1 MLSISQIHSLLEIL
15 EKQNLLFI
23 SSKLGINYLT
33 ENEVNKLLQFGINPY
48 HLYKEAKDI
57 ALMSFHFGLLSDAI
71 GTKEAKDIDYE
82 GLKEYFEKGNHIP
95 LTAVERNTIDSIK
108 KQYLGDIKAN
118 NGKIF
123 QDFNNII
130 SKNEKNN
137 RESYEAVIRDEIK
150 KGILQKKVSSEIA
163 RDLARKTGDWNRNFK
178 RIVDFISH
186 TAFDEGRAAMIEDK
200 YGNDAL
206 VYKQVYEGACKYCVK
221 AYLTNGI
228 GSEPKIFKLSVLKAN
243 GTNIGRKVDQ
253 LKPVIGSHHPHCRC
267 TLHFYNNQYN
277 WDSKN
282 QSFDTPKLNPP
293 NPKMERQGRKPIR
306 VSITIRGN
314 KKDFTV

>member
-1 MLSISQIHSLLEIL
+1 M
-15 EKQNLLFI
+15 FI
-23 SSKLGINYLT
+23 SSKLGANYLT
-33 ENEVNKLLQFGINPY
+33 EDEINKLMQFGVNPY
-48 HLYKEAKDI
+48 HLYKESKDI

-71 GTKEAKDIDYE
+71 GQKEAKDINYE
-82 GLKEYFEKGNHIP
+82 DLKGYFEKGDHIP
-95 LTAVERNTIDSIK
+95 LTIIERNTIDSIK

-123 QDFNNII
+123 QDLNNII

-137 RESYEAVIRDEIK
+137 RKAYEAVIRDEVQ
-150 KGILQKKVSSEIA
+150 KGILAKKVASEIA

-221 AYLTNGI
+221 AYLTAGV
-228 GSEPKIFKLSVLKAN
+228 GSEPKIFKLSILKAN
-243 GTNIGRKVDQ
+243 GTNIGRRVDE

-267 TLHFYNNQYN
+267 TLHSYDRNYE
-277 WDSKN
+277 WDGKN
-282 QSFDTPKLNPP
+282 QSFSIPKI
-293 NPKMERQGRKPIR
+293 KQKERELRPGRKPIR
-306 VSITIRGN
+306 VTITIKG
-314 KKDFTV
+314 KLKEFTV